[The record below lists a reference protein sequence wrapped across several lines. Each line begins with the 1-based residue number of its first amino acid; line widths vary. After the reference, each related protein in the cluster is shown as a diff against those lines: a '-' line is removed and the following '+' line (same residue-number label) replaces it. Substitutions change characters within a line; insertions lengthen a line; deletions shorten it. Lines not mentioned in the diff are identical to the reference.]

1 MFIKKTNELN
11 LNPKDLKNLD
21 SESFKL
27 KQNDDES
34 IFLKKKTTGDTA
46 NQQYIILNPKPKKT
60 IINTLPLINK
70 PDIEFINTDGID
82 TEEDNIIPD
91 NTDDLY
97 AIPIYPDEE
106 IEPGNSVDEN
116 AKINLSEEEK
126 EVYEKYEQA
135 LSELDGNEKL
145 DMYEFIGELSDDE
158 LMNFLSAYDVMNDK
172 DGGMEE
178 LVSDMYQ
185 TLLNKKGDVDLTAFT
200 RLSNL
205 LSDEE
210 KEAIYDKLNEKMDEN
225 ISKMTYMRKNGDKW
239 SKTDVPNKTE
249 QNQYRQLFDKQLD
262 AFKLLLGDGDTEG
275 AMKILNKEY
284 VLEFDIGHIVGPDGY
299 WIEEHWTQIVVD
311 GFGRMVPVSA
321 GKEAPKEEST
331 PKDESI
337 PSDKLPP
344 VSPRFKEY
352 LDEQNKKI
360 NTPDNENLENLN
372 DAESEIYG
380 RYKEMLEEKMDGT
393 YNRAIDNQATF
404 EFMSELSDEDLKV
417 FLQAYDKAKS
427 SVGGISDLMCDAF
440 STMIKSG
447 SDNKNNLDLN
457 LLNRLSSMLNQEQK
471 EAVMKK
477 FDEIVQEKLDSMYYL
492 DKDGVPTKYI
502 NTSQQNEYK
511 KVFKI
516 QKEALEYI
524 LSGDVNSARIKLN
537 TKVSLFYDI
546 SHVIDDRG
554 TRAPL
559 GAMFITN
566 GYFDFISPG
575 IH

>member
-1 MFIKKTNELN
+1 MFIKKTNDLN

-337 PSDKLPP
+337 PADKLPP

-393 YNRAIDNQATF
+393 YNREIDNQATF

-457 LLNRLSSMLNQEQK
+457 LLNRLSSMLSDDQK
-471 EAVMKK
+471 ESVFEK

-492 DKDGVPTKYI
+492 DKDGVPSKYI
-502 NTSQQNEYK
+502 NTSQQHEYK
-511 KVFKI
+511 KVYAI
-516 QKEALEYI
+516 QREALEYI

>member
-1 MFIKKTNELN
+1 MFIKKTNDLN

-337 PSDKLPP
+337 PADKLPP

-393 YNRAIDNQATF
+393 YNREIDNQATF

-457 LLNRLSSMLNQEQK
+457 LLNRLSSMLSDDQK
-471 EAVMKK
+471 ESVFEK